1 MPYWSDGFPWWLFIK
16 QCLGAPGSF
25 HLVHCNLKCVVYEI
39 AKRKEEIVQHPAC
52 GGKVSLWPSLRVA
65 YIASDSSSSVVPG
78 RASLTAWG
86 LGNVGQEK
94 ENQRGS
100 GKCIALYLPPLS
112 AWELLFMAPSQQQ
125 SNCVS
130 TWLGFTGLLFHYTV

>member
-1 MPYWSDGFPWWLFIK
+1 MSYWSDGFPWWLLIK

-25 HLVHCNLKCVVYEI
+25 HLVHCNLKCVVHET
-39 AKRKEEIVQHPAC
+39 AKRREEIVDHPAG
-52 GGKVSLWPSLRVA
+52 GGKVSLWLSLRVA
-65 YIASDSSSSVVPG
+65 YITSDSSSSVVPG
-78 RASLTAWG
+78 HASLTARG

-112 AWELLFMAPSQQQ
+112 AWELLFMAPSQ
-125 SNCVS
+125 
-130 TWLGFTGLLFHYTV
+130 